1 MDPEYKVRRAT
12 IGDMKAVFDL
22 SNDDFVR
29 CHSLHQQKIDWTTHQ
44 QWFQDKIADTGCEF
58 FIIESPDREMIG
70 QARVDRSV
78 VSISLAAQFRG
89 RGLGSRILRAINGL
103 SAARTKTAY
112 VRKDNIASLKT
123 FFNAGY
129 RIVGEKI
136 MNDHACHELIY
147 EK

>member
-1 MDPEYKVRRAT
+1 M
-12 IGDMKAVFDL
+12 GDMKAVFDL

-29 CHSLHQQKIDWTTHQ
+29 RHSLHEEKIEWIAHQ
-44 QWFQDKIADTGCEF
+44 RWFQDKIADKDCDF
-58 FIIESPDREMIG
+58 FIFESPEGEMIG
-70 QARVDRSV
+70 QVRVDRSV
-78 VSISLAAQFRG
+78 VSISLAVQFRG
-89 RGLGSRILRAINGL
+89 RGLGSRILRTINGL
-103 SAARTKTAY
+103 STARTKTAY

-123 FFNAGY
+123 FCNAGY